1 MKCILT
7 VIGKDKSGI
16 IAKVSGL
23 LAEYDV
29 NIEDISQTIMQNT
42 FTMIMLVN
50 LEKSKIQLFEL
61 KQMSMLVGSPMIEHF
76 GIMFCCFIL
85 SVINVMPSSLVSS
98 SPVIARMIGLLLPFK
113 TFRFASMQAKK
124 LFMSIAPSPYNL
136 PSLIVG
142 IYGLVA

>member
-50 LEKSKIQLFEL
+50 LENSKIQLFEL
-61 KQMSMLVGSPMIEHF
+61 KQKCKDLGEEIGVNILLQHE
-76 GIMFCCFIL
+76 GIFNAMHK
-85 SVINVMPSSLVSS
+85 V
-98 SPVIARMIGLLLPFK
+98 
-113 TFRFASMQAKK
+113 
-124 LFMSIAPSPYNL
+124 
-136 PSLIVG
+136 
-142 IYGLVA
+142 